1 MRLRPAALRRR
12 PSRDTL
18 ASAGGAALFS
28 LSLGLASVAL
38 PLLAL
43 RAGYSG
49 IEVGVLT
56 AVSAVAQVAVRMVLG
71 PVMRS
76 VSDWVLIAAAGVLLA
91 ASNLAVV
98 ASAAVIPFV
107 VAELLQGVA
116 RGCFW
121 TGSQTH
127 VVRGEGRAVGAL
139 ATVNLT
145 SNIGLL
151 GGPALAG
158 WLSERSPQLG
168 LGVAGAIA
176 AMALVP
182 ALLLQR
188 HPPFSPPGDR
198 PPGRLW
204 RRPGVHAA
212 CWAGVSGGAWRSLLG
227 SYVPVALD
235 QARQSSSTIGIL
247 VSVANGASLA
257 GSATAANVRQ
267 SWVAREYVICT
278 LAAGL
283 GTGLIA
289 FFADSVWLAGAALVV
304 SGVGAG
310 VLQTVGPAI
319 AAEAVHPQ
327 ERGEAI
333 AAAGTFRA
341 GALFLAPIG
350 VAGLMTAAPLTA
362 AMGAVGLLISLP
374 AVMGRGLR
382 RHLRTAAPAPGTAD
396 P

>member
-1 MRLRPAALRRR
+1 
-12 PSRDTL
+12 
-18 ASAGGAALFS
+18 
-28 LSLGLASVAL
+28 
-38 PLLAL
+38 
-43 RAGYSG
+43 
-49 IEVGVLT
+49 
-56 AVSAVAQVAVRMVLG
+56 
-71 PVMRS
+71 
-76 VSDWVLIAAAGVLLA
+76 
-91 ASNLAVV
+91 
-98 ASAAVIPFV
+98 
-107 VAELLQGVA
+107 
-116 RGCFW
+116 
-121 TGSQTH
+121 
-127 VVRGEGRAVGAL
+127 
-139 ATVNLT
+139 
-145 SNIGLL
+145 
-151 GGPALAG
+151 
-158 WLSERSPQLG
+158 
-168 LGVAGAIA
+168 
-176 AMALVP
+176 
-182 ALLLQR
+182 
-188 HPPFSPPGDR
+188 
-198 PPGRLW
+198 
-204 RRPGVHAA
+204 
-212 CWAGVSGGAWRSLLG
+212 GGAWRSLLG